1 MNLFEVKYVIQSTLL
16 FGFDNG
22 LFEGRSYTFFKTS
35 YFDGL
40 MCVLS
45 TTKVVVVL
53 RKSISYLF
61 LDPRS
66 AEARRFMKNRGD
78 IEFPKLS

>member
-22 LFEGRSYTFFKTS
+22 LFEDRSYTFFKTS

-40 MCVLS
+40 MCVC
-45 TTKVVVVL
+45 
-53 RKSISYLF
+53 
-61 LDPRS
+61 
-66 AEARRFMKNRGD
+66 
-78 IEFPKLS
+78 